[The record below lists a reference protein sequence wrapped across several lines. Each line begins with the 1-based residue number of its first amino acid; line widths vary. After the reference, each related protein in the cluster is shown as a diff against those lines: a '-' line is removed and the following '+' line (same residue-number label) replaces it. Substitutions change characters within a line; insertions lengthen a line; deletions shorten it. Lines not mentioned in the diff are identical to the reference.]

1 MTPSDLPSPDRPGAD
16 VPASDRPGADV
27 PASDRP
33 ASDVPNPDPAASDRA
48 TSDAPTCDR
57 TASDGSASDRPASD
71 GPTFDGSTSDRPT
84 PDGAASDSSAPEGP
98 ASAGPDTAT
107 PGVGDGGIG
116 DTGAGS
122 VRAVVGLLV
131 LFELTS
137 GFLQGGIAP
146 LLPEI
151 GRELGIRDADLTW
164 VLSAQLLAAAVSVPV
179 LGRLGDLHGHRRVLR
194 WALASVAVGTLLVA
208 LAPNLEVLLLGRVLT
223 GPLAAL
229 LPLEIALV
237 RDRLPLGPARS
248 AIARLVGALALGTL
262 LGGVLTGAVHEL
274 TDDVRLTLL
283 LPVVLAVACVPVSF
297 LAIPE
302 SRRLARGRLDL
313 PGAVLLSATMLLLLS
328 GVSAAQDD
336 GPGPSA
342 LIQLGLALLLG
353 VVWTRV
359 ELRTA
364 EPLVDVR
371 ALADRRVAPFFL
383 CAFAFG
389 VVYFGGQA
397 PDATFLA
404 ADPATTGYGFG
415 LSALS
420 ISLVALPAAATAV
433 VTASLTARIAGRT
446 GYVPALAGSFALV
459 AASFLTTAVLH
470 TAIWQLVAAKVLAG
484 LGLGVALGAMP
495 TVIAEASDPSRT
507 GVTTALYNNV
517 KTLGGAVA
525 GGVMAAVLTAS
536 ATQVSDTPAASAY
549 VTVWL
554 ICAGVA
560 AAAAA
565 LTLVA
570 RRTAPSRAAVR
581 ATDRTPAT

>member
-1 MTPSDLPSPDRPGAD
+1 MSTTGR
-16 VPASDRPGADV
+16 
-27 PASDRP
+27 
-33 ASDVPNPDPAASDRA
+33 PDPSG
-48 TSDAPTCDR
+48 T
-57 TASDGSASDRPASD
+57 TA
-71 GPTFDGSTSDRPT
+71 
-84 PDGAASDSSAPEGP
+84 
-98 ASAGPDTAT
+98 PDTA
-107 PGVGDGGIG
+107 PPE
-116 DTGAGS
+116 TGSGS

-151 GRELGIRDADLTW
+151 GRELGVPDADLTW
-164 VLSAQLLAAAVSVPV
+164 VISAQLLAAAVSVPV

-194 WALASVAVGTLLVA
+194 WALASIAVGTLLVA
-208 LAPNLEVLLLGRVLT
+208 LAPNLPVLLAGRVLT

-262 LGGVLTGAVHEL
+262 LGGVLTGAVHAL

-283 LPVVLAVACVPVSF
+283 VPAVLAAACVPVSF
-297 LAIPE
+297 LAVPE
-302 SRRLARGRLDL
+302 TRHLARGRLDW
-313 PGAVLLSATMLLLLS
+313 PGAALLGASVLLLLS
-328 GVSAAQDD
+328 ALPSAEDG
-336 GPGPSA
+336 GPGPAA
-342 LIQLGLALLLG
+342 LIRLGLAVLLG
-353 VVWTRV
+353 ALWVRV
-359 ELRTA
+359 ELRTP

-383 CAFAFG
+383 CAFVFG

-433 VTASLTARIAGRT
+433 ITSSLTARVAGRV
-446 GYVPALAGSFALV
+446 GYVPALAVSFALV
-459 AASFLTTAVLH
+459 AASFLATAALH
-470 TAIWQLVAAKVLAG
+470 TALWQLVLAKILAG
-484 LGLGVALGAMP
+484 LGLGTALGAMP
-495 TVIAEASDPSRT
+495 TVIAEAGDPSRT

-525 GGVMAAVLTAS
+525 GGVVAAILTAS
-536 ATQVSDTPAASAY
+536 AAHTATPSESAY

-554 ICAGVA
+554 LCAA
-560 AAAAA
+560 LSAAAAA

-570 RRTAPSRAAVR
+570 RRAGAG
-581 ATDRTPAT
+581 TPRP

>member
-1 MTPSDLPSPDRPGAD
+1 MTTTDHPGPGAPTPDLPDISGPGAD
-16 VPASDRPGADV
+16 S
-27 PASDRP
+27 
-33 ASDVPNPDPAASDRA
+33 
-48 TSDAPTCDR
+48 
-57 TASDGSASDRPASD
+57 GS
-71 GPTFDGSTSDRPT
+71 
-84 PDGAASDSSAPEGP
+84 
-98 ASAGPDTAT
+98 
-107 PGVGDGGIG
+107 
-116 DTGAGS
+116 GS

-151 GRELGIRDADLTW
+151 GRELGIADADLTW
-164 VLSAQLLAAAVSVPV
+164 VISAQLLAAAVSVPV

-194 WALASVAVGTLLVA
+194 WALACVAVGTLLVA
-208 LAPNLEVLLLGRVLT
+208 LAPNLPVLLAGRVLT

-283 LPVVLAVACVPVSF
+283 VPVVLAAACVPVSF

-302 SRRLARGRLDL
+302 SRRLARGRLDW

-328 GVSAAQDD
+328 GVSAVKDD
-336 GPGPSA
+336 GLGASA
-342 LIQLGLALLLG
+342 LVQLGLAVLLG
-353 VVWTRV
+353 SVWTRV

-433 VTASLTARIAGRT
+433 AGSSLTARIAGRT
-446 GYVPALAGSFALV
+446 GYVPALAVSFALV
-459 AASFLTTAVLH
+459 AASFLTTAALH
-470 TAIWQLVAAKVLAG
+470 TAIWQLVAAKILAG

-525 GGVMAAVLTAS
+525 GGVIAAVLTAS
-536 ATQVSDTPAASAY
+536 VPRGTTTPTESAY

-554 ICAGVA
+554 LCAALA
-560 AAAAA
+560 ATAAA
-565 LTLVA
+565 LTLTA
-570 RRTAPSRAAVR
+570 RRPGTPKKTSRG
-581 ATDRTPAT
+581 TDGPPTP

>member
-1 MTPSDLPSPDRPGAD
+1 MTTT
-16 VPASDRPGADV
+16 
-27 PASDRP
+27 DRP
-33 ASDVPNPDPAASDRA
+33 AP
-48 TSDAPTCDR
+48 
-57 TASDGSASDRPASD
+57 GRPAP
-71 GPTFDGSTSDRPT
+71 GR
-84 PDGAASDSSAPEGP
+84 
-98 ASAGPDTAT
+98 PDT
-107 PGVGDGGIG
+107 
-116 DTGAGS
+116 TGTGS

-164 VLSAQLLAAAVSVPV
+164 VISAQLLAAAVSVPV

-194 WALASVAVGTLLVA
+194 WSLATVAVGTLLVA

-262 LGGVLTGAVHEL
+262 LGGVLTGAVHAL

-283 LPVVLAVACVPVSF
+283 VPAALALACVPVSF

-302 SRRLARGRLDL
+302 SRRLARGRLDV
-313 PGAVLLSATMLLLLS
+313 PGAVLLGAAVLLLLS
-328 GVSAAQDD
+328 GLAAAQDD
-336 GPGPSA
+336 GPGLPA
-342 LIQLGLALLLG
+342 LIQLGLAVLLG
-353 VVWTRV
+353 TVWARV

-383 CAFAFG
+383 CAFVFG

-420 ISLVALPAAATAV
+420 LSLVALPAAATAV
-433 VTASLTARIAGRT
+433 VTSSLTARIAGRT
-446 GYVPALAGSFALV
+446 GYVPALAVSFALV

-484 LGLGVALGAMP
+484 LGLGLALGAMP

-525 GGVMAAVLTAS
+525 GGVTAAILTAS
-536 ATQVSDTPAASAY
+536 APPADATPTESAY

-554 ICAGVA
+554 LCAVLALLA
-560 AAAAA
+560 AG

-570 RRTAPSRAAVR
+570 RRSAPAGAPQPPAADRA
-581 ATDRTPAT
+581 PAAPGDA

>member
-1 MTPSDLPSPDRPGAD
+1 MTTTGHPAPG
-16 VPASDRPGADV
+16 
-27 PASDRP
+27 
-33 ASDVPNPDPAASDRA
+33 
-48 TSDAPTCDR
+48 
-57 TASDGSASDRPASD
+57 
-71 GPTFDGSTSDRPT
+71 RPT
-84 PDGAASDSSAPEGP
+84 PDL
-98 ASAGPDTAT
+98 PDTA
-107 PGVGDGGIG
+107 PG
-116 DTGAGS
+116 TGSGS

-151 GRELGIRDADLTW
+151 GRELGIPDADLTW
-164 VLSAQLLAAAVSVPV
+164 VISAQLLAAAVSVPV

-194 WALASVAVGTLLVA
+194 WALVSVAVGTLLVA
-208 LAPNLEVLLLGRVLT
+208 LAPNLPVLLAGRVLT

-283 LPVVLAVACVPVSF
+283 VPVVLAAACVPVSF
-297 LAIPE
+297 LAVPE
-302 SRRLARGRLDL
+302 TRHLARGRLDW
-313 PGAVLLSATMLLLLS
+313 PGAALLSATMLLLLS
-328 GVSAAQDD
+328 GVSAAKDD
-336 GPGPSA
+336 GLGLPA
-342 LIQLGLALLLG
+342 LSRLGLAALLG
-353 VVWTRV
+353 AVWTRV
-359 ELRTA
+359 ELRTP

-371 ALADRRVAPFFL
+371 ALSDRRVAPFFL

-433 VTASLTARIAGRT
+433 VTSSLTARIAGRV
-446 GYVPALAGSFALV
+446 GYVPALAVSFALI
-459 AASFLTTAVLH
+459 AASFLTTAALH
-470 TAIWQLVAAKVLAG
+470 TAVWQLVAAKILAG
-484 LGLGVALGAMP
+484 LGLGTALGAMP
-495 TVIAEASDPSRT
+495 TVIAEAGEPSRT

-525 GGVMAAVLTAS
+525 GAVIAAVLTAS
-536 ATQVSDTPAASAY
+536 APHAATTPAESGY

-554 ICAGVA
+554 LCAA
-560 AAAAA
+560 LSATAAA
-565 LTLVA
+565 LALVA
-570 RRTAPSRAAVR
+570 RRAGAPPSGRR
-581 ATDRTPAT
+581 DG

>member
-1 MTPSDLPSPDRPGAD
+1 MDH
-16 VPASDRPGADV
+16 
-27 PASDRP
+27 
-33 ASDVPNPDPAASDRA
+33 AA
-48 TSDAPTCDR
+48 SDAPTCDR
-57 TASDGSASDRPASD
+57 TASDGSASDRPGPDDSTSDRSAPD
-71 GPTFDGSTSDRPT
+71 GPTSDRPT
-84 PDGAASDSSAPEGP
+84 PDGAAPDRSAPDGP

-107 PGVGDGGIG
+107 PGAGDGGAG

-328 GVSAAQDD
+328 GVSAAQED

-342 LIQLGLALLLG
+342 LIQLGLAILLG

-470 TAIWQLVAAKVLAG
+470 TAIWQLVAAKILAG

-536 ATQVSDTPAASAY
+536 AAPASDTPAASAY

-570 RRTAPSRAAVR
+570 RRTAPPCAAVR
-581 ATDRTPAT
+581 ATDRTPAAG

>member
-1 MTPSDLPSPDRPGAD
+1 MTPAERPDTPGAD
-16 VPASDRPGADV
+16 S
-27 PASDRP
+27 
-33 ASDVPNPDPAASDRA
+33 
-48 TSDAPTCDR
+48 
-57 TASDGSASDRPASD
+57 
-71 GPTFDGSTSDRPT
+71 
-84 PDGAASDSSAPEGP
+84 GAAG
-98 ASAGPDTAT
+98 T
-107 PGVGDGGIG
+107 
-116 DTGAGS
+116 GS

-151 GRELGIRDADLTW
+151 GRELDIRDADLAW
-164 VLSAQLLAAAVSVPV
+164 VVSAQLLAAAVGVPV
-179 LGRLGDLHGHRRVLR
+179 LGRLGDLHGHRKVLR
-194 WALASVAVGTLLVA
+194 WSLVAVAAGSLLVA
-208 LAPNLEVLLLGRVLT
+208 LAPNLPVLLAGRVLT

-237 RDRLPLGPARS
+237 RDRLPLGPARA

-262 LGGVLTGAVHEL
+262 LGGVVTGAVQAL

-283 LPVVLAVACVPVSF
+283 VPAALAAACVPVSF

-302 SRRLARGRLDL
+302 TRRLARGRLDL
-313 PGAVLLSATMLLLLS
+313 PGAVLLSLTMLLLLS
-328 GVSAAQDD
+328 GTATAKDHGLGLAA
-336 GPGPSA
+336 GT
-342 LIQLGLALLLG
+342 QLGLAVLLG
-353 VVWTRV
+353 ALWTRV
-359 ELRTA
+359 ELRA
-364 EPLVDVR
+364 SQPLVDVR

-404 ADPATTGYGFG
+404 ADPAVTGYGFG
-415 LSALS
+415 LSALE

-446 GYVPALAGSFALV
+446 GYVPALAVSFALV
-459 AASFLTTAVLH
+459 AASFLTTAALH
-470 TAIWQLVAAKVLAG
+470 SAVWQLVAAKILAG

-525 GGVMAAVLTAS
+525 GGAMAAVLTAS
-536 ATQVSDTPAASAY
+536 APHPGATPTEPAY

-554 ICAGVA
+554 LCAALA

-570 RRTAPSRAAVR
+570 RPAPAKTARAAAPR
-581 ATDRTPAT
+581 PAP

>member
-1 MTPSDLPSPDRPGAD
+1 MSTTGHPAPDLPD
-16 VPASDRPGADV
+16 
-27 PASDRP
+27 
-33 ASDVPNPDPAASDRA
+33 
-48 TSDAPTCDR
+48 TTAPET
-57 TASDGSASDRPASD
+57 GSA
-71 GPTFDGSTSDRPT
+71 
-84 PDGAASDSSAPEGP
+84 
-98 ASAGPDTAT
+98 
-107 PGVGDGGIG
+107 
-116 DTGAGS
+116 S

-151 GRELGIRDADLTW
+151 GRELGVPDADLTW
-164 VLSAQLLAAAVSVPV
+164 VISAQLLAAAVSVPV

-194 WALASVAVGTLLVA
+194 WALASIAVGALLVA
-208 LAPNLEVLLLGRVLT
+208 LAPNLPVLLAGRVLT

-262 LGGVLTGAVHEL
+262 LGGVLTGAVHAL

-283 LPVVLAVACVPVSF
+283 VPAALAVACVPVSF
-297 LAIPE
+297 LAVPE
-302 SRRLARGRLDL
+302 SRRLARGRLDR
-313 PGAVLLSATMLLLLS
+313 PGAALLGATTLLLLFGVSTAQGDGPGFVAPALLGLAVLLGA
-328 GVSAAQDD
+328 
-336 GPGPSA
+336 
-342 LIQLGLALLLG
+342 
-353 VVWTRV
+353 VWVRV

-383 CAFAFG
+383 CAFVFG

-404 ADPATTGYGFG
+404 ADPAATGYGFG

-433 VTASLTARIAGRT
+433 ITSSLTARIAGRV
-446 GYVPALAGSFALV
+446 GYVPALAVSFALV
-459 AASFLTTAVLH
+459 AASFLTTAALH
-470 TAIWQLVAAKVLAG
+470 TALWQLVLAKILAG
-484 LGLGVALGAMP
+484 LGLGTALGAMP
-495 TVIAEASDPSRT
+495 TVIAEAGDPSRT

-525 GGVMAAVLTAS
+525 GGVVAAILTAS
-536 ATQVSDTPAASAY
+536 VTHTDTPSESAY

-554 ICAGVA
+554 LCAA
-560 AAAAA
+560 LSAAAAA

-570 RRTAPSRAAVR
+570 RRGGAGTSR
-581 ATDRTPAT
+581 P

>member
-1 MTPSDLPSPDRPGAD
+1 MSTTDHPEAPGT
-16 VPASDRPGADV
+16 R
-27 PASDRP
+27 
-33 ASDVPNPDPAASDRA
+33 AAS
-48 TSDAPTCDR
+48 
-57 TASDGSASDRPASD
+57 
-71 GPTFDGSTSDRPT
+71 
-84 PDGAASDSSAPEGP
+84 PESG
-98 ASAGPDTAT
+98 T
-107 PGVGDGGIG
+107 
-116 DTGAGS
+116 

-151 GRELGIRDADLTW
+151 GRALDIPDADLTW
-164 VLSAQLLAAAVSVPV
+164 VISAQLLAAAVSVPV

-194 WALASVAVGTLLVA
+194 WALASVAVGSLLVA
-208 LAPNLEVLLLGRVLT
+208 LAPNLPVLLAGRVLT

-262 LGGVLTGAVHEL
+262 LGGVLTGAVHAL

-283 LPVVLAVACVPVSF
+283 VPALLAAACVPVSF

-313 PGAVLLSATMLLLLS
+313 PGAVLLGATMLLLLS
-328 GVSAAQDD
+328 GVSAAKDH
-336 GPGPSA
+336 GPGPAA
-342 LIQLGLALLLG
+342 LAQLGLAVLLG
-353 VVWTRV
+353 AAWTRV
-359 ELRTA
+359 ELRTP

-433 VTASLTARIAGRT
+433 ITSSLTARIAGRV
-446 GYVPALAGSFALV
+446 GYVPALAVSFALV
-459 AASFLTTAVLH
+459 AASFLTTAAFH
-470 TAIWQLVAAKVLAG
+470 TALWQLVAAKVLAG
-484 LGLGVALGAMP
+484 LGLGTALGAMP
-495 TVIAEASDPSRT
+495 TVIAEAGDPSRT

-525 GGVMAAVLTAS
+525 GGVIAGILTAS
-536 ATQVSDTPAASAY
+536 APHTTTPSESAY

-554 ICAGVA
+554 LCAA
-560 AAAAA
+560 LSAAAAA
-565 LTLVA
+565 LTLAA
-570 RRTAPSRAAVR
+570 RRAG
-581 ATDRTPAT
+581 DGTPGARP

>member
-16 VPASDRPGADV
+16 VPTSDRPG
-27 PASDRP
+27 
-33 ASDVPNPDPAASDRA
+33 SDVPTLDRA
-48 TSDAPTCDR
+48 ALDHAASDAPTCDR
-57 TASDGSASDRPASD
+57 TASDGSASDRPGPDDSTSDRSAPD
-71 GPTFDGSTSDRPT
+71 GPTSDRPT
-84 PDGAASDSSAPEGP
+84 PDGAAPDRSAPDGP

-107 PGVGDGGIG
+107 PGAGDGGAG

-328 GVSAAQDD
+328 GVSAAQED

-342 LIQLGLALLLG
+342 LIQLGLAILLG

-470 TAIWQLVAAKVLAG
+470 TAIWQLVAAKILAG

-536 ATQVSDTPAASAY
+536 AAPASDTPAASAY

-570 RRTAPSRAAVR
+570 RRTAPPCAAVR
-581 ATDRTPAT
+581 ATDRTPAAG

>member
-1 MTPSDLPSPDRPGAD
+1 MTTTERPDA
-16 VPASDRPGADV
+16 
-27 PASDRP
+27 
-33 ASDVPNPDPAASDRA
+33 PDAASR
-48 TSDAPTCDR
+48 
-57 TASDGSASDRPASD
+57 
-71 GPTFDGSTSDRPT
+71 
-84 PDGAASDSSAPEGP
+84 E
-98 ASAGPDTAT
+98 
-107 PGVGDGGIG
+107 
-116 DTGAGS
+116 TGAGS
-122 VRAVVGLLV
+122 VRAAVGLLV

-151 GRELGIRDADLTW
+151 GRELSVPDADLTW
-164 VLSAQLLAAAVSVPV
+164 VISAQLLAAAVSVPV
-179 LGRLGDLHGHRRVLR
+179 LGRLGDLHGHRKVLR
-194 WALASVAVGTLLVA
+194 WALAAVALGTLLVA
-208 LAPNLEVLLLGRVLT
+208 LAPNLPVLLAGRVLT

-237 RDRLPLGPARS
+237 RDRLPLALARS

-274 TDDVRLTLL
+274 TDDIRLTLL
-283 LPVVLAVACVPVSF
+283 VPAALAAACVPVSF

-302 SRRLARGRLDL
+302 TRRLARGRLDL

-328 GVSAAQDD
+328 GVAAAKDD
-336 GPGPSA
+336 GPGLPA
-342 LIQLGLALLLG
+342 LAAVLGA
-353 VVWTRV
+353 VWTRV

-404 ADPATTGYGFG
+404 ADPAATGYGFG

-433 VTASLTARIAGRT
+433 VTSSLTARIAGRT
-446 GYVPALAGSFALV
+446 GYVPALAVSFALV
-459 AASFLTTAVLH
+459 AASFLTTAALH
-470 TAIWQLVAAKVLAG
+470 TAIWQLVAAKILAG

-536 ATQVSDTPAASAY
+536 APHAGATPGESAY

-554 ICAGVA
+554 LCAALA

-570 RRTAPSRAAVR
+570 RSAPAKTARG
-581 ATDRTPAT
+581 ATTSPAP